1 MCIIVLAMAAL
12 TPASAEAVALPGATV
27 CPVPP
32 PTSGGSANTGSS
44 LMFVQ
49 QAQAVSATIANRDL
63 HTGSPP
69 FEPGLSGYQ
78 ALYGFDS
85 PGNDLGKAICGMPV
99 QKCASAC
106 NGKQTCAGFTYALG
120 APSKQC
126 TCCFLKTA
134 LSGFSDFGE
143 GANGSSYVRWAA
155 APYCPFAVT
164 LSGPAAH
171 VTWFEDR
178 PLRGSGVMPVS
189 EFTEAFSSLFAG
201 DLPNAVLT
209 GTNAVTGAPATAIL
223 TLCTVSIAP
232 DGSVVYT
239 ARSNS
244 LPVTNTQRE
253 LLRSV
258 LRSSGTVALDPTA
271 TTMYNVALFI
281 DSVPLTFE
289 ASLSQTWLMNPS
301 LEPQSFESQLI
312 PGTAV
317 AASRRRKLKQVLAA
331 IEGVAETVKIVFN
344 LFDPSNSTSSTTKQL
359 NEMQAT
365 LNAVA
370 VGTNSI
376 LNAVSGAQS
385 TEDVNSALSIMGV
398 DWVASTNA
406 QGSPYIIG
414 DGYTCLV
421 APGDTGAG
429 ASWEETMF
437 GFTGDSNIQQVLQ
450 DLACAMPSASSV
462 TGNARSPSSYCSS
475 VNTFAG
481 GNLGYVQ
488 TLFSNVV
495 GCGSPGANG
504 VSSSQCSAVTLAQS
518 PQYMVSQ
525 QISVVVNQAVM
536 AMQLCNTIAGFQND
550 TASNGCSSAWMS
562 PPYLP
567 TNFCTAFAS
576 GSTQLDAAVPFEVL
590 LEYVDALVY
599 NASSGGL
606 PWWFYMWRNYD
617 MSASYF
623 VPAQNGL
630 LGSGNVLDQEPGYGN
645 PFFGFS
651 WVALNPDSIIPPL
664 WVNLGTQ
671 VIAPEGYA
679 LTAASFSQLE
689 CSWCGA
695 SGVFIESSGNYN
707 LLNMAMLSAPISQS
721 ASTGISFGVPTWE
734 VMANPGGSG
743 LLASALEG
751 LPTNCYQPNL
761 AWYEDNGYVV
771 FDNIPSAGTQAAC
784 AINPQYI
791 SLMPVTVPINYIV
804 VGIGFTMWQCSN
816 YVAAASGQSP
826 NMVLGLQLVGREV
839 VYDNVTNEITWGGLS
854 TAFPNNGYCGTSI
867 IAATTAG
874 NGTPKNVASTLNG
887 PFNGYYPPADAD
899 SNPSASSS
907 SPTYTHYDALQ
918 VYADVSIIDYG
929 GSNKDADTVGIPAT
943 GNFFYVD
950 DITAT
955 SGPATPAFVQGAA
968 LSIGTISA
976 GSFFGLPQVPA
987 MCYNWSSAELSQIDA
1002 GVPQSVVCASN
1013 GPTYRFTQ
1021 GNNANTPGCGSCV
1034 CCELLA

>member
-1 MCIIVLAMAAL
+1 MTAL

-32 PTSGGSANTGSS
+32 PTSGGSANAGGS

-49 QAQAVSATIANRDL
+49 QAQAVSATLAAREP
-63 HTGSPP
+63 HAGSPP
-69 FEPGLSGYQ
+69 NEPGLTGYQ

-85 PGNDLGKAICGMPV
+85 PGNDLGKAICGVPV

-120 APSKQC
+120 APFKQRA
-126 TCCFLKTA
+126 CCFLKTSLEA
-134 LSGFSDFGE
+134 FISFGG
-143 GANGSSYVRWAA
+143 GANGSSYVRRAA

-178 PLRGSGVMPVS
+178 PARGSGIVPVS
-189 EFTEAFSSLFAG
+189 EFTEVSSLFAG
-201 DLPNAVLT
+201 DLPNAALT
-209 GTNAVTGAPATAIL
+209 GTNAATGVPATAIL
-223 TLCTVSIAP
+223 TLCAASISP

-239 ARSNS
+239 ARSNA
-244 LPVTNTQRE
+244 LPVTNTQRD

-258 LRSSGTVALDPTA
+258 LRSNGTVVLDPTA
-271 TTMYNVALFI
+271 MTLYNVALFI
-281 DSVPLTFE
+281 DSITLATE
-289 ASLSQTWLMNPS
+289 ASQSQTWLMNPS

-312 PGTAV
+312 PGIAV
-317 AASRRRKLKQVLAA
+317 GNARRRRELKQVLAA
-331 IEGVAETVKIVFN
+331 IEGVYYVAETVATVFN
-344 LFDPSNSTSSTTKQL
+344 LVDSSNSTSLATQQL

-385 TEDVNSALSIMGV
+385 TADVNSALSIMGV
-398 DWVASTNA
+398 NWVASTNA

-414 DGYTCLV
+414 DGYTCLME
-421 APGDTGAG
+421 PGQTSAGAG
-429 ASWEETMF
+429 WEEELF
-437 GFTGDSNIQQVLQ
+437 GFEGDSNIRQVLQ

-504 VSSSQCSAVTLAQS
+504 ESSSQCSAVTLAQS

-536 AMQLCNTIAGFQND
+536 AMQLCNTIAEYQND
-550 TASNGCSSAWMS
+550 TASNGCSSEWMD
-562 PPYLP
+562 PPYMP
-567 TNFCTAFAS
+567 NDFCTGFAS
-576 GSTQLDAAVPFEVL
+576 GSTQLNAAVPFEVL

-617 MSASYF
+617 TTTSYF
-623 VPAQNGL
+623 APAQNGL
-630 LGSGNVLDQEPGYGN
+630 LGSGNILDQTPSYSNTFYG
-645 PFFGFS
+645 FT
-651 WVALNPDSIIPPL
+651 WVSASVEDIIPPL
-664 WVNLGTQ
+664 WINLGMQ

-679 LTAASFSQLE
+679 LTAASFSPME
-689 CSWCGA
+689 CTWCGA
-695 SGVFIESSGNYN
+695 TKQSSSGNYN
-707 LLNMAMLSAPISQS
+707 LLNMAMLSAPIVVS
-721 ASTGISFGVPTWE
+721 ASTGISFGARSWE
-734 VMANPGGSG
+734 AIANPGG
-743 LLASALEG
+743 LTASALLG

-761 AWYEDNGYVV
+761 AWYEDNGYIKY
-771 FDNIPSAGTQAAC
+771 DNIPSSGTREAC

-791 SLMPVTVPINYIV
+791 SLMPVTVPINYVV
-804 VGIGFTMWQCSN
+804 VGIGFTMWQCAN
-816 YVAAASGQSP
+816 YPAAMSGQSP

-839 VYDNVTNEITWGGLS
+839 VYDNVTNEITWGGLN
-854 TAFPNNGYCGTSI
+854 TAFSNNGYCGSSI

-874 NGTPKNVASTLNG
+874 SGIDKSPSTVTG
-887 PFNGYYPPADAD
+887 PFNGFYPPADAD

-907 SPTYTHYDALQ
+907 YPAYTHYDALQ
-918 VYADVSIIDYG
+918 VYGNLAIGPVNAAI
-929 GSNKDADTVGIPAT
+929 AQT
-943 GNFFYVD
+943 GNFFFAD

-955 SGPATPAFVQGAA
+955 TGPATPAFVQGAA
-968 LSIGTISA
+968 FWIKNNRISIGTISA

-987 MCYNWSSAELSQIDA
+987 VCYNWSSAELSQINIGVSQSLVIDA
-1002 GVPQSVVCASN
+1002 S
-1013 GPTYRFTQ
+1013 PTHTM
-1021 GNNANTPGCGSCV
+1021 TSIPI
-1034 CCELLA
+1034 L